1 AGASV
6 YSASELGAQEFP
18 NLDVSLR
25 GAVSI
30 ARRLQD
36 PLAELVKIDPK
47 AIGVGQ
53 YQHDVN
59 QTALAR
65 SLDSAVE
72 DCVNSAGADGNM
84 ASARRLARVAGL
96 NTTIA
101 NNIVLHRNE
110 NGAFKKRTEIK
121 KVARLGPKAYEQAAG
136 FLRIVNGSNPLDASA
151 VHPEAYEV
159 VEPIAEATKRPVKAM
174 IGDSAFLRSLSAKQ
188 FADDRF
194 GTPTVSDILVELEK
208 PGRDPRPEFKTAE
221 FKEGVEKIAD
231 LRPGMMLE
239 GVVTNV
245 TAFGGFVDVGVHQ
258 DGLVHV
264 SELADK
270 FVKDPRD
277 VVKAGDVVKVRV
289 KDVDVERKRIALTM
303 RSGAIEMQSTGRAR
317 EPAAGRTAFA
327 ASSQRSNT
335 QTPNAKSSDGE
346 SALAAALR
354 RAREAGKA

>member
-1 AGASV
+1 
-6 YSASELGAQEFP
+6 
-18 NLDVSLR
+18 LR

-65 SLDSAVE
+65 SLDAAVE
-72 DCVNSAGADGNM
+72 DCVNSVGVDVNM
-84 ASARRLARVAGL
+84 ASAPLLARVAGL
-96 NTTIA
+96 NATIA

-121 KVARLGPKAYEQAAG
+121 KVARLGPKAFEQAAG
-136 FLRIVNGSNPLDASA
+136 FLRIANGSNPLDASA

-159 VEPIAEATKRPVKAM
+159 VERIAEATKRPVKAM

-231 LRPGMMLE
+231 LRPGMTLE

-245 TAFGGFVDVGVHQ
+245 TAFGAFVDVGVHQ

-289 KDVDVERKRIALTM
+289 KDVDVERKRTALTM
-303 RSGAIEMQSTGRAR
+303 RSGAIETHSAGRVR
-317 EPAAGRTAFA
+317 DPAAGRTPFA

-335 QTPNAKSSDGE
+335 PPSSTNSSDGE

-354 RAREAGKA
+354 RAREAGKG

>member
-1 AGASV
+1 
-6 YSASELGAQEFP
+6 
-18 NLDVSLR
+18 
-25 GAVSI
+25 
-30 ARRLQD
+30 
-36 PLAELVKIDPK
+36 
-47 AIGVGQ
+47 
-53 YQHDVN
+53 
-59 QTALAR
+59 
-65 SLDSAVE
+65 
-72 DCVNSAGADGNM
+72 
-84 ASARRLARVAGL
+84 
-96 NTTIA
+96 
-101 NNIVLHRNE
+101 
-110 NGAFKKRTEIK
+110 
-121 KVARLGPKAYEQAAG
+121 
-136 FLRIVNGSNPLDASA
+136 LRIVNGSNPLDASA

-159 VEPIAEATKRPVKAM
+159 VERIAEATKRPVKAM

-245 TAFGGFVDVGVHQ
+245 TAFGAFVDVGVHQ

-354 RAREAGKA
+354 RAREAGKG